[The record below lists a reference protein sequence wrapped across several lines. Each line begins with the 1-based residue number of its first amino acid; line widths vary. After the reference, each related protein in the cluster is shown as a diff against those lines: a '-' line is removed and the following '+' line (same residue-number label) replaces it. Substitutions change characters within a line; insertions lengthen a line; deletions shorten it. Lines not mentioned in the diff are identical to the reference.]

1 MRERRR
7 MDRKQLKEA
16 RNIIERLVRSNAV
29 TRQRKK
35 DKPPEPTEPEGYRQ
49 TMHLG
54 LDATDLAN
62 LDKIAEHLK
71 GHPTIG
77 RLHSNIGRE
86 KAARFAIAHYAKHP
100 PAYDTTG

>member
-1 MRERRR
+1 

-16 RNIIERLVRSNAV
+16 RLTIARLVRSNAAV
-29 TRQRKK
+29 TTKRKK
-35 DKPPEPTEPEGYRQ
+35 DKPPEPDGYRQ

-54 LDATDLAN
+54 LDATDIAN

-77 RLHSNIGRE
+77 RMHSNIGRE

-100 PAYDTTG
+100 PAYDTTS